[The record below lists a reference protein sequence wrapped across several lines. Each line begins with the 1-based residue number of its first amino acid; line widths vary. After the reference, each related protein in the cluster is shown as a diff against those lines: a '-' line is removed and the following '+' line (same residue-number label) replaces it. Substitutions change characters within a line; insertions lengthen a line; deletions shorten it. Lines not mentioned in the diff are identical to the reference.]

1 MIALA
6 ESKERTMKTRF
17 LFLLGIL
24 MAVGL
29 SAETTTSGVATCQPD
44 SSSPVALTDKPNHFF
59 AVGRAQCG
67 WTGFEVAGQP
77 SKTGIST
84 DLEEITGDSVA
95 SVRGYFVSTMLS
107 GDTTTVRYQGSSK
120 LKGDK
125 FVSGEG
131 TWVYTSGTGKLK
143 GIKGK
148 GTYKGTPNSDGTVS
162 YKVDG
167 EYRLP

>member
-1 MIALA
+1 
-6 ESKERTMKTRF
+6 MKIRS
-17 LFLLGIL
+17 LFLLAGML
-24 MAVGL
+24 VVGRL
-29 SAETTTSGVATCQPD
+29 SAETTTSGVSTCKPEPAT
-44 SSSPVALTDKPNHFF
+44 PVALTDKPNHFF
-59 AVGRAQCG
+59 AIGRAQCG

-77 SKTGIST
+77 SKSGVST
-84 DLEEITGDSVA
+84 DLEEITGDSVV
-95 SVRGYFVSTMLS
+95 SVRGYFVSTMLG

-120 LKGDK
+120 VKDGK

-131 TWVYTSGTGKLK
+131 TWTYTSGTGKLK

-148 GTYKGTPNSDGTVS
+148 GKYKGTPNADGTVS

>member
-1 MIALA
+1 M
-6 ESKERTMKTRF
+6 TMKIRF
-17 LFLLGIL
+17 LSLLGML
-24 MAVGL
+24 AAVGL
-29 SAETTTSGVATCQPD
+29 HAETTTSGVATCTPD
-44 SSSPVALTDKPNHFF
+44 QSSPVALTDKPNHYF
-59 AVGRAQCG
+59 AVGRAQCV

-77 SKTGIST
+77 SKNGIST

-95 SVRGYFVSTMLS
+95 SVRGYFVSTMLA

-120 LKGDK
+120 MKDGK
-125 FVSGEG
+125 FVSGQG
-131 TWVYTSGTGKLK
+131 TWTYTSGTGKLK

-148 GTYKGTPNSDGTVS
+148 GTYKGTPNADGSVS

>member
-1 MIALA
+1 
-6 ESKERTMKTRF
+6 MKIRF
-17 LFLLGIL
+17 LSLLGML
-24 MAVGL
+24 AAVGL
-29 SAETTTSGVATCQPD
+29 SAETTTSGVSTCKPD
-44 SSSPVALTDKPNHFF
+44 PSSPVALTDKPNHFF
-59 AVGRAQCG
+59 AVGSAQCV

-77 SKTGIST
+77 SKSGVST

-95 SVRGYFVSTMLS
+95 SVRGYYVSTTLS

-120 LKGDK
+120 MKDGK
-125 FVSGEG
+125 FVSGQG

-148 GTYKGTPNSDGTVS
+148 GTYKGTPNADGTVS

>member
-6 ESKERTMKTRF
+6 KSKERKMKIRF
-17 LFLLGIL
+17 LSLLGLLI
-24 MAVGL
+24 AAAL
-29 SAETTTSGVATCQPD
+29 SAETTTSGVATCKPD
-44 SSSPVALTDKPNHFF
+44 TSSPVALTDKPNHFF
-59 AVGRAQCG
+59 AVGSAQCV

-77 SKTGIST
+77 SKSGIST
-84 DLEEITGDSVA
+84 DLEEITGDSET

-125 FVSGEG
+125 FVSGAG

-148 GTYKGTPNSDGTVS
+148 GTYKGTPNADGTVS